1 MTDTTATTPMPPAAD
16 PASRARGT
24 RRPGRRRP
32 SPWSYLRVE
41 ILATLRRADTVFFTI
56 LMPLGMYLLFGK
68 MSEFQTTSIGH
79 GNVTA
84 GIMTNMSTY
93 SAAIAATSIAAAAA
107 VEQAG
112 GWGRQIA
119 LTAGGMRSYVI
130 TKLLTAVTISVIP
143 VVLIF
148 SAGALTGAVIDSP
161 ARWAASFALVLVA
174 ALPFSCFGLAVG
186 LWVPSNTAVGV
197 ASASVSVLA
206 FLGNLFMPLSGA
218 LFTLAHFTPLY
229 GPGTLALRPLT
240 GDVVA
245 TMTGTVSEPTWY
257 CLANLGTWTTAF
269 ILLCLGARSRS
280 TVRR

>member
-1 MTDTTATTPMPPAAD
+1 MTTATTVALSPDATDRAASG
-16 PASRARGT
+16 SRPRG
-24 RRPGRRRP
+24 RVRQPRP
-32 SPWSYLRVE
+32 WTYLRVE
-41 ILATLRRADTVFFTI
+41 LLATLRRADTLFFTI

-161 ARWAASFALVLVA
+161 ARWAASFALALVA
-174 ALPFSCFGLAVG
+174 AVPFSCFGLAVG

-197 ASASVSVLA
+197 AGSSVSVLA

-218 LFTLAHFTPLY
+218 LFAIAHYTPLY
-229 GPGTLALRPLT
+229 GPGTLALRPLS

-245 TMTGTVSEPTWY
+245 TMTGTVSEPAWY
-257 CLANLGTWTTAF
+257 CLANLGTWTSVF
-269 ILLCLGARSRS
+269 ILLCLAARRRS
-280 TVRR
+280 TVRQ